1 MMDKAHLRFT
11 LFKGK
16 RLHLG
21 VTGSIAAYKAL
32 ELMRAWQ
39 KAGVTVGVTLTESA
53 LEFVTPTAFGCLG
66 ADPVHTKIFDGYTK
80 PFPHLMPGQEADAFV
95 IAPATASTIEA
106 VASGRAD
113 GILCCQALAYDRPI
127 VFAAAMNTLMWNNPA
142 TRANWETLRKRGHD
156 CIDPG
161 SGLLACGTVGDGHIA
176 DLSLIYLHG
185 LKAMSPQDLS
195 GVNVM
200 LTIGPTREYWDGVR
214 FWSNASSGVMG
225 ASLAVAAWMRG
236 ASVHAVCGP
245 GTPWLP
251 PDINRLDVVSSQ
263 EMHNAAHA
271 IWDEIDESGEG
282 RTLGIFTAAVADFRP
297 DYYGPE
303 KFKKNIRESDAA
315 QIEKNGSVL
324 LNSDASIGLRFL
336 RNPDILSSIGAKKKE
351 GQYIIGFAAET
362 DNLVQNARE
371 KLERKNMDMLVANLV
386 NVPGNGFESS
396 SNAVTV
402 LSKGGAESWESMT
415 KPDLAWRILDWYC
428 RHCS

>member
-1 MMDKAHLRFT
+1 MEKVHLRFT

-16 RLHLG
+16 RIHLG

-39 KAGVTVGVTLTESA
+39 KSGITVGVTLTESA
-53 LEFVTPTAFGCLG
+53 LQFVTPTAFGCLG

-80 PFPHLMPGQEADAFV
+80 PFPHLMPGQTADAFV
-95 IAPATASTIEA
+95 IAPASASTIEA
-106 VASGRAD
+106 VAAGRAD
-113 GILCCQALAYDRPI
+113 SILCCQALAYDRPI
-127 VFAAAMNTLMWNNPA
+127 VFAAAMNTRMWNNPA
-142 TRANWETLRKRGHD
+142 TKANWETLKKRGHD
-156 CIDPG
+156 CIEPG

-185 LKAMSPQDLS
+185 LKALSPQDLA
-195 GVNVM
+195 GINVM

-225 ASLAVAAWMRG
+225 ASLAVSAWLRG

-263 EMHNAAHA
+263 EMYNAAHA
-271 IWDEIDESGEG
+271 IWDEINESGEG
-282 RTLGIFTAAVADFRP
+282 RALGIFTAAVADFRP

-303 KFKKNIRESDAA
+303 KFKKNYP
-315 QIEKNGSVL
+315 KNLTEISGPNSIL
-324 LNSDASIGLRFL
+324 INSDESIRLRFL
-336 RNPDILSSIGAKKKE
+336 HNPDILSSIGAKKKD
-351 GQYIIGFAAET
+351 GQFLIGFAAET
-362 DNLVQNARE
+362 DNLMQNAKE
-371 KLERKNMDMLVANLV
+371 KLERKNVDMLVANLV
-386 NVPGNGFESS
+386 NVPGNGFESA

-402 LSKGGAESWESMT
+402 FQKDKVESWESMA

-428 RHCS
+428 QHCA

>member
-1 MMDKAHLRFT
+1 MDKPHLHFT

-32 ELMRAWQ
+32 ELMRSWQ
-39 KAGVTVGVTLTESA
+39 KAGATVGVTLTESA

-66 ADPVHTKIFDGYTK
+66 ADPVHTKIFDGYAK
-80 PFPHLMPGQEADAFV
+80 PFAHLMPGQAADAFV
-95 IAPATASTIEA
+95 IAPASASTIEA
-106 VASGRAD
+106 VAHGRAD
-113 GILCCQALAYDRPI
+113 SILCCQALAYDRPI
-127 VFAAAMNTLMWNNPA
+127 VFAAAMNTLMWKNPI
-142 TRANWETLRKRGHD
+142 TQANWETLKKRGHD
-156 CIDPG
+156 CIEPG
-161 SGLLACGTVGDGHIA
+161 SGLLACGVVGDGHIA

-225 ASLAVAAWMRG
+225 ASLAVAAWLRG
-236 ASVHAVCGP
+236 ACVHAVCGP

-251 PDINRLDVVSSQ
+251 PGINRLDVVSAQ
-263 EMHNAAHA
+263 EMYNAAHA
-271 IWDEIDESGEG
+271 IWDEMEENGEG
-282 RTLGIFTAAVADFRP
+282 RALGIFTAAVADFRP

-303 KFKKNIRESDAA
+303 KFKKHVQGNDMERT
-315 QIEKNGSVL
+315 EKRGSVL

-336 RNPDILSSIGAKKKE
+336 RNPDILSSISAKKKD

-362 DNLVQNARE
+362 NNLIQNARE
-371 KLERKNMDMLVANLV
+371 KLERKNLDMLVANMV
-386 NVPGNGFESS
+386 NVPGNGFASS
-396 SNAVTV
+396 TNTV
-402 LSKGGAESWESMT
+402 AILSKEGIENWESMT

-428 RHCS
+428 LRCL

>member
-1 MMDKAHLRFT
+1 MDKPHLRFT

-21 VTGSIAAYKAL
+21 VTGSIAAYKAI

-39 KAGVTVGVTLTESA
+39 KAGATVGVTLTESA

-66 ADPVHTKIFDGYTK
+66 AEPVHTKIFDGYSK
-80 PFPHLMPGQEADAFV
+80 PFPHLMPGQTADAFV
-95 IAPATASTIEA
+95 IAPASASTIEA
-106 VASGRAD
+106 IASGRAD
-113 GILCCQALAYDRPI
+113 SILCCQALAYDRPI
-127 VFAAAMNTLMWNNPA
+127 VFAAAMNTRMWNNPA
-142 TRANWETLRKRGHD
+142 TQANWGTLKRRGHD

-185 LKAMSPQDLS
+185 LKAMSPQDLA

-214 FWSNASSGVMG
+214 FWSNASSGIMG
-225 ASLAVAAWMRG
+225 ASLAVAAWLRG
-236 ASVHAVCGP
+236 AFVHAVCGP

-251 PDINRLDVVSSQ
+251 PGINRLDVVSSQ
-263 EMHNAAHA
+263 EMFNATHA
-271 IWDEIDESGEG
+271 IWDEINESGEG
-282 RTLGIFTAAVADFRP
+282 RALGIFTAAVADFRP

-303 KFKKNIRESDAA
+303 KFKKHFTERDAD
-315 QIEKNGSVL
+315 QMENRGGL
-324 LNSDASIGLRFL
+324 LINADTSIGLRFL
-336 RNPDILSSIGAKKKE
+336 RNPDILSSISTKKKE

-362 DNLVQNARE
+362 DNLIQNARE

-386 NVPGNGFESS
+386 NVPGNGFESL
-396 SNAVTV
+396 SNRVTV
-402 LSKGGAESWESMT
+402 LSKDETEYWESMA
-415 KPDLAWRILDWYC
+415 KPDLAWRILDWYHL
-428 RHCS
+428 HCS